1 MTSLCPIQNQ
11 KIDFSTY
18 FLGIE
23 PQNRFESAKKLI
35 KAARSG
41 REWLGVVAIGWVF
54 LKVS

>member
-18 FLGIE
+18 FLGIK
-23 PQNRFESAKKLI
+23 PQNRFESVKKLI